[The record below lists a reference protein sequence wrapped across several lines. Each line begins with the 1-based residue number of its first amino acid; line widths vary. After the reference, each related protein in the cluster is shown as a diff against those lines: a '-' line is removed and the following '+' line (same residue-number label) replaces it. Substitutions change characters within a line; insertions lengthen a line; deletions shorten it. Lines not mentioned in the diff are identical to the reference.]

1 MEVAIPTPATEF
13 NFDSSCSSPYLTAP
27 SSPLPFGSTAA
38 ANSFFSAP
46 TSPTPAAAA
55 NRPSNSE
62 FEFDFGGQLCRSSFS
77 AADELFHCG
86 KILPLRSPPDSE
98 FATSPKKMR
107 EFDFEEESEDRGRE
121 WRIFTSCSSYN
132 FDSDVNSSS
141 AASSGRRGTTRS
153 LPPMRISDVMSEQDD
168 DEVEIGG
175 KTKQSYA
182 AAFLSAM
189 KVGGGRYK
197 KWKIRDF
204 LLFRSASEGRATS
217 SEQLMA
223 AKYAVL
229 SRRKSLPPSPAA
241 EDVSGGKGSS
251 FRSTTES
258 SFGSSRRLRQS
269 AAVSAHEM
277 HYTVNRAAA
286 EEMKRKTYLPY
297 KQGLLGCLGF
307 NPVGPDIS
315 RGIGSLTRG

>member
-1 MEVAIPTPATEF
+1 MEF

-27 SSPLPFGSTAA
+27 SSPLPFGSTAG
-38 ANSFFSAP
+38 NTSFFSAP
-46 TSPTPAAAA
+46 TSPTPATTGRA
-55 NRPSNSE
+55 SNSD
-62 FEFDFGGQLCRSSFS
+62 FEFDFGGQLSRSSFS

-86 KILPLRSPPDSE
+86 RILPLRSPPESS
-98 FATSPKKMR
+98 SPKIRVSDSNSKIR
-107 EFDFEEESEDRGRE
+107 VSDFEESEERGRE

-141 AASSGRRGTTRS
+141 AASSGRRGGGGGGARS
-153 LPPMRISDVMSEQDD
+153 VPPVRISDVMSEQDD
-168 DEVEIGG
+168 DEYDGSEIGR

-182 AAFLSAM
+182 AAFLSAV
-189 KVGGGRYK
+189 KGGGGRYK

-229 SRRKSLPPSPAA
+229 TSPTA
-241 EDVSGGKGSS
+241 DGGGKGSS
-251 FRSTTES
+251 FRSTES
-258 SFGSSRRLRQS
+258 SFGSSRRLKSS
-269 AAVSAHEM
+269 AAVVSAHEM

-315 RGIGSLTRG
+315 RSIGSLTRG

>member
-27 SSPLPFGSTAA
+27 SSPLPFGSTAG
-38 ANSFFSAP
+38 NTSFFSAP
-46 TSPTPAAAA
+46 TSPTPATTGRA
-55 NRPSNSE
+55 SNSD
-62 FEFDFGGQLCRSSFS
+62 FEFDFGGQLSRSSFS

-86 KILPLRSPPDSE
+86 RILPLRSPPESS
-98 FATSPKKMR
+98 SPKIR
-107 EFDFEEESEDRGRE
+107 VSDFEESEERGRE

-141 AASSGRRGTTRS
+141 AASSGRRGGGGGARS
-153 LPPMRISDVMSEQDD
+153 VPPVRISDVMSEPDD
-168 DEVEIGG
+168 DEYDGR

-182 AAFLSAM
+182 AAFLSAV
-189 KVGGGRYK
+189 KGGGGRYK

-229 SRRKSLPPSPAA
+229 TRRTSLPPSPTA
-241 EDVSGGKGSS
+241 DGSGKGSS
-251 FRSTTES
+251 FRSTES
-258 SFGSSRRLRQS
+258 SFGSSRRLKPS
-269 AAVSAHEM
+269 AAVVSAHEM

-315 RGIGSLTRG
+315 RSIGSLTRG

>member
-1 MEVAIPTPATEF
+1 MEF

-27 SSPLPFGSTAA
+27 SSPLPFGSTAG
-38 ANSFFSAP
+38 NTSFFSAP
-46 TSPTPAAAA
+46 TSPTPATTGRA
-55 NRPSNSE
+55 SNSD
-62 FEFDFGGQLCRSSFS
+62 FEFDFGGQLSRSSFS

-86 KILPLRSPPDSE
+86 RILPLRSPPESS
-98 FATSPKKMR
+98 SPKIRVSDSNSKIR
-107 EFDFEEESEDRGRE
+107 VSDFEESEERGRE
-121 WRIFTSCSSYN
+121 
-132 FDSDVNSSS
+132 S
-141 AASSGRRGTTRS
+141 AASSGRRGGGGGGARS
-153 LPPMRISDVMSEQDD
+153 VPPVRISDVMSEQDD
-168 DEVEIGG
+168 DEYDGSEIGR

-182 AAFLSAM
+182 AAFLSAV
-189 KVGGGRYK
+189 KGGGGRYK

-229 SRRKSLPPSPAA
+229 TSPTA
-241 EDVSGGKGSS
+241 DGGGKGSS
-251 FRSTTES
+251 FRSTES
-258 SFGSSRRLRQS
+258 SFGSSRRLKSS
-269 AAVSAHEM
+269 AAVVSAHEM

-315 RGIGSLTRG
+315 RSIGSLTRG